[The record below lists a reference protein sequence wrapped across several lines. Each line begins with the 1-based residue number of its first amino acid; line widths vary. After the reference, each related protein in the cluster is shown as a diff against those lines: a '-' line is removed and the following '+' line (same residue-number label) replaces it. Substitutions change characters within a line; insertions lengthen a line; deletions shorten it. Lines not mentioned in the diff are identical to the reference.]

1 MLNSVSTPPRIL
13 AQSMEPTIVMLHTVL
28 VCMLLIRITRF
39 VRLSLLLVGLARR
52 RRISVVVLPVL
63 IRLGVLRSLLGA
75 LEMLLLLMALILARG
90 SSMGAVEER

>member
-1 MLNSVSTPPRIL
+1 
-13 AQSMEPTIVMLHTVL
+13 MEPTIVMLHTVL